1 MPPAPAAANALPPPP
16 QCTDDSNYVGEYAH
30 GKRHGHGVYSF
41 PNGDMYS
48 GEYAEDLPQARFR
61 VLTV

>member
-1 MPPAPAAANALPPPP
+1 
-16 QCTDDSNYVGEYAH
+16 VGEYAH